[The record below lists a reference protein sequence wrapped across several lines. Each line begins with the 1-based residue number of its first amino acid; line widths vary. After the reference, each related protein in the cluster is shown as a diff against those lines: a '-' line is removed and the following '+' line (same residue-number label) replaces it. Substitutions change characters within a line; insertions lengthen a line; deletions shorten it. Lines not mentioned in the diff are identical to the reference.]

1 MQLKNKKH
9 LTARIISTLFV
20 PPSFSLIIFTLF
32 AFRNEAN
39 PDKIIITLLTA
50 LIFAFTL
57 PIALFF
63 ILRHKGKIIN
73 SDATIKEERTLP
85 FSVSIIFYLIG
96 LAILI
101 FSQINIVSIA
111 FWFCYI
117 SNTVL
122 IIIINKYW
130 KISAHM
136 MGAAGPFAALCFV
149 YGLSALPFIL
159 ILFMIGWSRIYLKCH
174 NIYQVL
180 AGSLLGF
187 MSTLLQMQIITGI
200 FNAR

>member
-1 MQLKNKKH
+1 MIQNNKKH
-9 LTARIISTLFV
+9 LIARVISTLFV
-20 PPSFSLIIFTLF
+20 PPSFPLILFTLF
-32 AFRNEAN
+32 AFKFETD
-39 PDKIIITLLTA
+39 PHKILLLILVTISFSFSFPII
-50 LIFAFTL
+50 
-57 PIALFF
+57 LFI
-63 ILRHKGKIIN
+63 ILRKKGKIVN
-73 SDATIKEERTLP
+73 SDATVKEERTFP
-85 FSVSIIFYLIG
+85 FIISTLFYIIG
-96 LAILI
+96 ILI
-101 FSQINIVSIA
+101 LIKTHINIVSIA

-117 SNTVL
+117 SNTII

-136 MGAAGPFAALCFV
+136 LGAAGPFAALCFV

-187 MSTLLQMQIITGI
+187 ISTLLQMQIITGI